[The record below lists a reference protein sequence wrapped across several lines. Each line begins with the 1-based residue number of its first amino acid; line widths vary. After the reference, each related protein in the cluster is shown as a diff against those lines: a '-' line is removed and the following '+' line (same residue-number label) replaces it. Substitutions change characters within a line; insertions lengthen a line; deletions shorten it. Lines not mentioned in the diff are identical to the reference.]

1 MFYNFLSSVYHV
13 DVTILREP
21 ESVTATPVQT
31 LVQPIQAGT
40 QICPTLVKARAI
52 CEQSDS
58 ENQLPE
64 TIPKI
69 SDVTTDF
76 YVVKNPFDNYSTKE
90 TYVKQT
96 VELALVSNLIITFVH
111 F

>member
-76 YVVKNPFDNYSTKE
+76 YVVKNSLAKAGKE
-90 TYVKQT
+90 TYLKQT
-96 VELALVSNLIITFVH
+96 VELSLVSKLIITLGH

>member
-1 MFYNFLSSVYHV
+1 MFYDFLSSVYHV

-31 LVQPIQAGT
+31 LVQPIPAGT
-40 QICPTLVKARAI
+40 PICPTLLKARAI
-52 CEQSDS
+52 CQQSDS
-58 ENQLPE
+58 QNQLPE

-76 YVVKNPFDNYSTKE
+76 YVVKNHGITSTKE